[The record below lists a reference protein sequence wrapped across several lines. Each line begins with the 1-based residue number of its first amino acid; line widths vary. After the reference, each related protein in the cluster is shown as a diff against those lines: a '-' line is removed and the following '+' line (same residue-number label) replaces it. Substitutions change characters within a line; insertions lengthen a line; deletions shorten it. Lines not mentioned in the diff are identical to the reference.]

1 MKKSLFKDAGSRTK
15 LISVLTA
22 AGIILLLL
30 INLAFTY
37 LAGNK
42 MLFLD
47 MTPEGL
53 YSLSPTM
60 KEVSDEL
67 LSAVEESEGEDIRIT
82 FCSDPDVLIS
92 SVSTRVVYY
101 MALSMAN
108 RYDNVQIDTVNS
120 TYNPT
125 ALAMYKTTSRTE
137 IAPDDVII
145 SYGAKYRILN
155 ASAFWTNNGDE
166 YFSFN
171 GEYKLAS
178 IIASLTAI
186 SHPKAYFLTDHGE
199 SYYDPASPDSEMSIR
214 NAYLADL
221 VADVGLE
228 IRLLE
233 LSKVDAIPEDCAIL
247 FINLPTEDFVPDDS
261 QYDSIDYVSDLEKLD
276 RYLVDKK
283 GSVVVNK
290 DYSVS
295 LPRFERFLADW
306 GIACSN
312 SYVIDEE
319 NFIGNSS
326 TLISEYDKSEE
337 SFGYNFYGDLATL
350 SSSPRMIFKN
360 TGYVYCSYGDG
371 TARQEVGY
379 TNITRNY
386 AEFIGTYQSAAAYT
400 AENMIESEAGN
411 KALAAVSVRTYTD
424 STTTEVDYSYLFVTA
439 SPDFYSAELLGN
451 PSFANYDI
459 MLSLLRNISRT
470 DRYVTSDLGGLSLNS
485 SSYGGKQ
492 LVTTDLSEES
502 TVVMSP
508 DAKTIIK
515 HNKGF
520 TDTPKVVFT
529 CIVMTVPVCALAVG
543 VVVFIKRK
551 FL

>member
-1 MKKSLFKDAGSRTK
+1 MKNILLKAGGSRTK
-15 LISVLTA
+15 LLTA
-22 AGIILLLL
+22 ITAVGIVLLLL

-60 KEVSDEL
+60 KDVSDEL
-67 LSAVEESEGEDIRIT
+67 LSAVEESGGEDVTIT
-82 FCSDPDVLIS
+82 FCSDPDVLIGS
-92 SVSTRVVYY
+92 MGTRVVYY
-101 MALSMAN
+101 MALAMAN
-108 RYDNVQIDTVNS
+108 RYDNVHIETVNS

-137 IAPDDVII
+137 IAYDDVII

-155 ASAFWTNNGDE
+155 ASAFWTNSDDQ

-199 SYYDPASPDSEMSIR
+199 SYYDPSMPDSEMSIE
-214 NAYLADL
+214 NAHLADL
-221 VADVGLE
+221 LADVGLE
-228 IRLLE
+228 ICLLN
-233 LSKVDAIPEDCAIL
+233 LSEVKAIPEDCAIL
-247 FINLPTEDFVPDDS
+247 FINLPTVDFTPDDS
-261 QYDSIDYVSDLEKLD
+261 EYDSISYVSDLEKLD
-276 RYLVDKK
+276 RYLVDGK
-283 GSVVVNK
+283 GSIVVNK
-290 DYSVS
+290 DYRVS
-295 LPRFERFLADW
+295 LPHFERFLADW
-306 GIACSN
+306 GIAVSD

-319 NFIGNSS
+319 NFIGESS
-326 TLISEYDKSEE
+326 TVISEYDKSEE

-350 SSSPRMIFKN
+350 SSAPKMIFSD
-360 TGYVYCSYGDG
+360 TGYVYCAYSDG
-371 TARQEVGY
+371 TGRQEVGY
-379 TNITRNY
+379 PNITRSY
-386 AEFIGTYQSAAAYT
+386 ADFISTSSSAAAYT
-400 AENMIESEAGN
+400 AENMIESEAGK
-411 KALAAVSVRTYTD
+411 KALAAVAVRTYTD

-439 SPDFYSAELLGN
+439 SQDFYSDKLLGN
-451 PSFANYDI
+451 SSYANYDI

-492 LVTTDLSEES
+492 LVVTALSEES

-508 DAKTIIK
+508 DASTIVK
-515 HNKGF
+515 NNKGL
-520 TDTPKVVFT
+520 TSGPRTTYV
-529 CIVMTVPVCALAVG
+529 CLVMAVPVCILVAG
-543 VVVFIKRK
+543 IVVFVKRK